1 MPETF
6 SILAVCI
13 IIAAAYV
20 GARVLVQSPAQQDA
34 AGELRRLQHRVTWL
48 EERLARARRENW
60 GHEMTGSIAAELD
73 TTTGQLAQ
81 ASCRCKAEI

>member
-1 MPETF
+1 MC
-6 SILAVCI
+6 LVL
-13 IIAAAYV
+13 V
-20 GARVLVQSPAQQDA
+20 HDNDRVL
-34 AGELRRLQHRVTWL
+34 AGQPLLVLTSRDL